1 MIILVICCLSLFIVG
16 LDNTIVNV
24 ALPSISRGLG
34 ASVSG
39 LQWIVDG
46 YTMVLASLVMSAGAT
61 ADRFGRRQVFRAGL
75 MVFTV
80 SSALC
85 SVAPSLGWLIAF
97 RVLQAIGGSMLN
109 PVAVSI
115 ISSVFKGR
123 AERAWAIGVWVT
135 MFGVSMAL
143 GPVFGGVLTAAVG
156 WRSIF
161 WVNIPVG
168 LIAIVLVSKFIPE
181 SRAEVKRRLDLVAQL
196 LVIVMLGSLIYA
208 IIEGAPSDWREPGIR
223 ALFGLAGFAALVLVW
238 WELRRKDPMI
248 DPRSFRNLPFT
259 GAVLT
264 GICSFGSLGGFL
276 FLITIYLQE
285 ARGLSAL
292 HAGLHM
298 LPAAAAM
305 AICPLPAAWLAARRG
320 LWLPLSLGG
329 LALMLS
335 MIAMSRLTVT
345 SGELYLIAAFTL
357 FGIGLGMVDG
367 QISHAAVSA
376 MPSSKAG
383 VAAGI
388 ASASRQVGQA
398 LGVAVT
404 GALLNA
410 GLHGPVRTDFV
421 TASRSAWLVLTGC
434 GCVVF
439 LLGLTTI
446 RARLPERDL
455 EPAADGPPA
464 APRRRPRYSGK
475 ARPAPRLVSPLEPTP
490 SPVRAL
496 SPGPAT
502 LPMPALAPEPATLPM
517 PALSPAPTAAREPA
531 AAWALAASRE
541 LAAARQRAVARE
553 LASARGL
560 AASPELAASREPTAA
575 GEPALTPEPAAAREL
590 ATARGLTPSPDVAA
604 ALKPAPSRAPKPPR
618 ERAASRESAASQP
631 EPAGEATAS
640 RGPEPPRQPE
650 WVWERTQSREPEP
663 SWGPPPSRDPE
674 PSWKPEPEPAPEPTA
689 SREPEPS
696 WGPPPSRESA
706 PSWKQ
711 EPEPAR
717 EPSPAWQPEPV
728 PEPAAS
734 REPTPSPEP
743 EPSWGLPAS
752 REPEPSWKHEPE
764 PAREPSPAWAPE
776 PAPELSPEPEWIPPE
791 PPRRPPP
798 RYPAPASGNPTVI
811 TRREQVYYRRQW
823 RADSEQSQS
832 LPAARLPVAEAV
844 EKTAEHAALAGQRR
858 GGWRR
863 DGALPGDR
871 PVVVG
876 AGDGV
881 HDLGLSEVLGP
892 FDLRHVTD
900 QHAVPHDLGFQASR
914 AVGVPLR
921 LTPARQRHTDA
932 ELAAA
937 AAQQMRVDPAV
948 T

>member
-1 MIILVICCLSLFIVG
+1 MTQRKQDAPVAADGAPRRMIILVICCLSLFIVG

-39 LQWIVDG
+39 LQWIVNG

-223 ALFGLAGFAALVLVW
+223 ALFGLAGVAALVLVW
-238 WELRRKDPMI
+238 WELRRQDPMI

-357 FGIGLGMVDG
+357 FGVGLGMVNG

-388 ASASRQVGQA
+388 ASASRQMGQA

-455 EPAADGPPA
+455 EPAVDGPPA
-464 APRRRPRYSGK
+464 APWRRPRYSGK
-475 ARPAPRLVSPLEPTP
+475 ARPAPRLASPPEPTP
-490 SPVRAL
+490 SQVRTL
-496 SPGPAT
+496 S
-502 LPMPALAPEPATLPM
+502 PEPATLPM
-517 PALSPAPTAAREPA
+517 PALSPSRHVAHASPVAAPTAAEPA

-575 GEPALTPEPAAAREL
+575 REPALTPEPAQTPELAAAREL
-590 ATARGLTPSPDVAA
+590 ATARGLAPSPDVAA
-604 ALKPAPSRAPKPPR
+604 ALKPAPSPAPEPPRQPEPAR
-618 ERAASRESAASQP
+618 ERAASRE
-631 EPAGEATAS
+631 
-640 RGPEPPRQPE
+640 R
-650 WVWERTQSREPEP
+650 
-663 SWGPPPSRDPE
+663 
-674 PSWKPEPEPAPEPTA
+674 
-689 SREPEPS
+689 EPS
-696 WGPPPSRESA
+696 WGPPPSRE
-706 PSWKQ
+706 
-711 EPEPAR
+711 
-717 EPSPAWQPEPV
+717 
-728 PEPAAS
+728 
-734 REPTPSPEP
+734 P
-743 EPSWGLPAS
+743 EPSWT
-752 REPEPSWKHEPE
+752 HEPE
-764 PAREPSPAWAPE
+764 PARQPSPTWEPE
-776 PAPELSPEPEWIPPE
+776 PALELSPEPAWIPPE
-791 PPRRPPP
+791 PPQRPPP

-844 EKTAEHAALAGQRR
+844 EETAEHAALAGQRR

-871 PVVVG
+871 LVVVG

>member
-1 MIILVICCLSLFIVG
+1 MTQRKQDAPVAEDGAPRRMIILVICCLSLFIVG

-208 IIEGAPSDWREPGIR
+208 IIEGARSDWREPGIR
-223 ALFGLAGFAALVLVW
+223 ALFGLAGVAALVLVW

-357 FGIGLGMVDG
+357 FGVGLGMVDG

-388 ASASRQVGQA
+388 ASASRQMGQA

-455 EPAADGPPA
+455 EPAIDGPPA
-464 APRRRPRYSGK
+464 APWRRPRYSGK
-475 ARPAPRLVSPLEPTP
+475 ARPTPRLASPPEPTP
-490 SPVRAL
+490 SQVRAL
-496 SPGPAT
+496 SPEPAT

-575 GEPALTPEPAAAREL
+575 REPALTPEPAQTPELAAAREL
-590 ATARGLTPSPDVAA
+590 ATAPGLAPSPDVAP
-604 ALKPAPSRAPKPPR
+604 ALKPAPSPAPEPPR
-618 ERAASRESAASQP
+618 ERAASRESAASQ
-631 EPAGEATAS
+631 
-640 RGPEPPRQPE
+640 QPGRL
-650 WVWERTQSREPEP
+650 WERTQSREP
-663 SWGPPPSRDPE
+663 
-674 PSWKPEPEPAPEPTA
+674 A
-689 SREPEPS
+689 PS
-696 WGPPPSRESA
+696 WGPPPSRE
-706 PSWKQ
+706 
-711 EPEPAR
+711 
-717 EPSPAWQPEPV
+717 
-728 PEPAAS
+728 
-734 REPTPSPEP
+734 
-743 EPSWGLPAS
+743 
-752 REPEPSWKHEPE
+752 PEPSWKPRAGAGTESSLATGASTGAVTGAGVDSARATAAAAAPLPGARLRESDRHY
-764 PAREPSPAWAPE
+764 PARAGVLPPAVARGQRTEPVLTGGP
-776 PAPELSPEPEWIPPE
+776 
-791 PPRRPPP
+791 
-798 RYPAPASGNPTVI
+798 
-811 TRREQVYYRRQW
+811 
-823 RADSEQSQS
+823 
-832 LPAARLPVAEAV
+832 LPVAEPV
-844 EKTAEHAALAGQRR
+844 EEAAEHAALAGQRR
-858 GGWRR
+858 GGRRR

-871 PVVVG
+871 LVVVG

-921 LTPARQRHTDA
+921 RTPARQRHTDA